1 MSLLLDNV
9 VFFAFAGMA
18 FLVGLVAILWGS
30 QAKIMGAGLLLA
42 SIIAAN
48 ILFWLNV
55 HAFLGHELRSVGY
68 VIIDLTLAYVFLW
81 IYSRS
86 DRLERNRW
94 AAYIAIIQII
104 MALISIARAA
114 YPAFPHHREYALT
127 LNILMIIAF
136 VICFIAF
143 TPKSRNEVIG
153 VLKMKWLYLMSDI
166 FKRVIAP
173 LRYGR
178 VKSEMAG
185 KRDTSAIEI
194 DTQIGAKIREARIT
208 RELSQEK
215 LADAIGVSPSQV
227 QKIESGANRVS
238 ARTLFALSAF
248 LGVEI
253 NFFYHDIKIGATLAA
268 VKR

>member
-1 MSLLLDNV
+1 MSLLLENV
-9 VFFAFAGMA
+9 VFFAFAGTA

-55 HAFLGHELRSVGY
+55 QPFLGHEVRTVGY
-68 VIIDLTLAYVFLW
+68 VLIDLTLAYVFLW

-86 DRLERNRW
+86 NPLERNRW

-104 MALISIARAA
+104 MAVISIARAA
-114 YPAFPHHREYALT
+114 YPEFPHHREYALT

-136 VICFIAF
+136 FICLIGF
-143 TPKSRNEVIG
+143 TPKSRNEAIG
-153 VLKMKWLYLMSDI
+153 VLKMKCLYLMSDL

-173 LRYGR
+173 LRYRR
-178 VKSEMAG
+178 VKGEMAD
-185 KRDTSAIEI
+185 KRDFSAREI
-194 DTQIGAKIREARIT
+194 DAQIGAKIREARIT

-238 ARTLFALSAF
+238 ARTLFALSEF
-248 LGVEI
+248 LAVEI
-253 NFFYHDIKIGATLAA
+253 SFFYQDIEIGATLAA
-268 VKR
+268 IKR